1 VRNKTLAGYY
11 LNYERWPA
19 LNRTRLYVK
28 MARSI
33 PILFTVTASFAVT
46 ELSASSLRQSP
57 VLAGPPVAYC
67 RLGEAPGYIIA
78 VDSAANAH
86 AGVPEGTSRLR
97 VLTWDVPFTIEAWVE
112 LIDDYQVETGTG
124 SGYGLDIPPGEG
136 GLPDSTI
143 LAVLTPLNEDSFEAR
158 GVLGEG
164 VIPNYTL
171 APARVEAPYAIEAVF
186 ETSALTSLLGL
197 VLILF
202 GLGWR
207 GPLKFRGRDAVL
219 SHARI
224 FPGAGLKL
232 RKRSES
238 ELNSF
243 SARYATIEV
252 QAVASLA
259 HPPRSHQH
267 AETQF

>member
-1 VRNKTLAGYY
+1 VRNKALAAYY
-11 LNYERWPA
+11 FNYERWPA
-19 LNRTRLYVK
+19 PDRTRLDVK

-33 PILFTVTASFAVT
+33 PILFIVTAGFAVT
-46 ELSASSLRQSP
+46 ELSACRLRQSP
-57 VLAGPPVAYC
+57 VLADRPVAYY

-78 VDSAANAH
+78 VDSAANAP

-97 VLTWDVPFTIEAWVE
+97 VLTWDVPFTIEAWVQ
-112 LIDDYQVETGTG
+112 LINDYQVEAGTG
-124 SGYGLDIPPGEG
+124 SGDRLDIPPWEG
-136 GLPDSTI
+136 WLSGSTI
-143 LAVLTPLNEDSFEAR
+143 LAVSTPLNEDFSEAR
-158 GVLGEG
+158 GAPGEAI
-164 VIPNYTL
+164 IPNYAL
-171 APARVEAPYAIEAVF
+171 APAGVEGPYAVEAVV

-207 GPLKFRGRDAVL
+207 GPLKFRGSNAGL
-219 SHARI
+219 SHARV
-224 FPGAGLKL
+224 FQGAGLKL

-252 QAVASLA
+252 QAVASLS

-267 AETQF
+267 AEPQF